1 MAKVQGSPE
10 ALNQMANQ
18 IRRVIQQETAT
29 AQALQSAYRA
39 AGSEWN
45 DAKYRELGSVVNQ
58 AVSAIQA
65 PIADSKNRTTGTISQ
80 RISWTVRCA
89 NV

>member
-18 IRRVIQQETAT
+18 IRNVIQQETAA
-29 AQALQSAYRA
+29 AQALQTAYKV

-45 DAKYRELGSVVNQ
+45 DAKYQQLGGVVSQAASALKAPISELESAISKIKKMEADLRAYLGS
-58 AVSAIQA
+58 
-65 PIADSKNRTTGTISQ
+65 
-80 RISWTVRCA
+80 
-89 NV
+89 

>member
-18 IRRVIQQETAT
+18 IRKVIQQETAA
-29 AQALQSAYRA
+29 AQALQTAYKA

-45 DAKYRELGSVVNQ
+45 DAKYQQLGGVVSQ
-58 AVSAIQA
+58 AVSAIKA
-65 PIADSKNRTTGTISQ
+65 PISELESAISKIKKMEADLREYLGS
-80 RISWTVRCA
+80 
-89 NV
+89 